1 MMKGNK
7 NMNEKH
13 FVTYAAEIRAEFGPE
28 WSPLGHKAAVA
39 HVAQLKEKAFR
50 LSKKSLD
57 VKDIYE
63 KNKSDKNK
71 RVLNEYLA
79 AANDA
84 RVEYYK
90 AKELL
95 DTGEVYGTN
104 APVEHTN
111 YIACDSEISL
121 ADLYDI
127 RHKTNGKA
135 PRIVAERYDDTAVAS
150 ATAEGAQASEIEFA
164 DCVNTFTADYDSI
177 TKLDSIEVIP
187 EFYLADDPELSA
199 VAINNLRFKHLRS
212 AENALLCQEIIS
224 SKAAV
229 SLSMAAD
236 LLTLPELSAKARRGA
251 EIITNETG
259 FARLDDCDAVGGEI
273 YIKKNFQIGE
283 FVFRDRYIIR
293 VLPDEILANYEN
305 DTAPVLLGDWKN
317 ILRLAIVDERAAEFP
332 DIVAFKI
339 KTRTI
344 RREVPILT
352 TTSDKA
358 YFVGA
363 IAPNS

>member
-13 FVTYAAEIRAEFGPE
+13 FATYTAEIRAEFGPE
-28 WSPLGHKAAVA
+28 WSPLGHKAAKE
-39 HVAQLKEKAFR
+39 HVARLKKKKDAWI
-50 LSKKSLD
+50 KKSMEAERNYIRYKTDENRRVYDDYQKKAEAALRELD
-57 VKDIYE
+57 KAE
-63 KNKSDKNK
+63 K
-71 RVLNEYLA
+71 
-79 AANDA
+79 
-84 RVEYYK
+84 
-90 AKELL
+90 LL
-95 DTGEVYGTN
+95 DTGEVYGTM

-127 RHKTNGKA
+127 RHDTNGKA
-135 PRIVAERYDDTAVAS
+135 PRIVAERYDDTAAAS
-150 ATAEGAQASEIEFA
+150 AADEGNTIDKIDFA
-164 DCVNTFTADYDSI
+164 DCVNTFAADYDSI

-187 EFYLADDPELSA
+187 EDYIMDDPELGY
-199 VAINNLRFKHLRS
+199 VAFNNLRFKHLRS
-212 AENALLCQEIIS
+212 AENTLLCQEIIG

-229 SLSMAAD
+229 SLSTAAD
-236 LLTLPELSAKARRGA
+236 LLTLPALSAKARRGA

-259 FARLDDCDAVGGEI
+259 FAKLDVSDPVSGET

-283 FVFRDRYIIR
+283 FVYRDRYIIR

-317 ILRLAIVDERAAEFP
+317 ILRLAVVTERAAEHT
-332 DIVAFKI
+332 DIVAF
-339 KTRTI
+339 TVEARTI

-363 IAPNS
+363 IA

>member
-1 MMKGNK
+1 
-7 NMNEKH
+7 MNENH
-13 FVTYAAEIRAEFGPE
+13 FDTYAAEIRAEFGLE
-28 WSPLGHKAAVA
+28 WSPLGHKAAKA
-39 HVAQLKEKAFR
+39 HVAKLKEKTLRWCRNAEFA
-50 LSKKSLD
+50 KG
-57 VKDIYE
+57 IY
-63 KNKSDKNK
+63 DKNK
-71 RVLNEYLA
+71 TAENERAWHADLDK
-79 AANDA
+79 ANA
-84 RVEYYK
+84 VMSEYYK
-90 AKELL
+90 ARDLL
-95 DTGEVYGTN
+95 DTGEIYGTI

-127 RHKTNGKA
+127 RHDTNGKA
-135 PRIVAERYDDTAVAS
+135 PRIVAERYDDTAAAS
-150 ATAEGAQASEIEFA
+150 TTDEGNTPDKIDFD
-164 DCVNTFTADYDSI
+164 DCVNTFKADYDAI

-187 EFYLADDPELSA
+187 EDYIMDEPELGH

-212 AENALLCQEIIS
+212 AENALLCQEIIG

-229 SLSMAAD
+229 SLSTAAD
-236 LLTLPELSAKARRGA
+236 LLTLPALSAKARRGA

-259 FARLDDCDAVGGEI
+259 FAKLDISDPVSGET

-283 FVFRDRYIIR
+283 FVYRDRYIIR

-317 ILRLAIVDERAAEFP
+317 ILRLAVVTERAAEHT
-332 DIVAFKI
+332 DIVAF
-339 KTRTI
+339 TVEARTI

-363 IAPNS
+363 IA

>member
-1 MMKGNK
+1 
-7 NMNEKH
+7 MNEKH

-28 WSPLGHKAAVA
+28 WSPLGHKAAKA
-39 HVAQLKEKAFR
+39 HVAKLKEKTLRWCRNAEFA
-50 LSKKSLD
+50 KG
-57 VKDIYE
+57 IYE
-63 KNKSDKNK
+63 KNKTAENK
-71 RVLNEYLA
+71 RAWLEDLEKSNAVMG
-79 AANDA
+79 
-84 RVEYYK
+84 EYYK
-90 AKELL
+90 AKDLL
-95 DTGEVYGTN
+95 DTGEIYGTM

-127 RHKTNGKA
+127 RHDTNGKA
-135 PRIVAERYDDTAVAS
+135 PRIVAERYDDTATAS
-150 ATAEGAQASEIEFA
+150 ATDEGNTTDKIDFA
-164 DCVNTFTADYDSI
+164 DCVNTFTTDYDAI

-187 EFYLADDPELSA
+187 EDYIMDDPELGH

-212 AENALLCQEIIS
+212 AENALLCQEIIG

-229 SLSMAAD
+229 SLSTAAD
-236 LLTLPELSAKARRGA
+236 LLTLPALSAKARRGA

-259 FARLDDCDAVGGEI
+259 FAKLDISDPVSGET

-283 FVFRDRYIIR
+283 FVYRDRYIIR

-317 ILRLAIVDERAAEFP
+317 ILRLAVVTERAAEHI
-332 DIVAFKI
+332 DIFACKLEA
-339 KTRTI
+339 RTI

-363 IAPNS
+363 IA

>member
-1 MMKGNK
+1 
-7 NMNEKH
+7 MNENH
-13 FVTYAAEIRAEFGPE
+13 FDTYAAEIRAEFGLE
-28 WSPLGHKAAVA
+28 WSPLGHKAAKA
-39 HVAQLKEKAFR
+39 HVAKLHEAALR
-50 LSKKSLD
+50 WSKNVMHSKG
-57 VKDIYE
+57 IYE
-63 KNKSDKNK
+63 KNKTAENE
-71 RVLNEYLA
+71 REYLEDLEKSDA
-79 AANDA
+79 AIG
-84 RVEYYK
+84 EYYK
-90 AKELL
+90 ARDLL
-95 DTGEVYGTN
+95 DTGEIYGTM

-127 RHKTNGKA
+127 RHDTNGKA
-135 PRIVAERYDDTAVAS
+135 PRIVAERYDDTATAS
-150 ATAEGAQASEIEFA
+150 ATDEGNTIDKKINFA
-164 DCVNTFTADYDSI
+164 DCVNTFTADYDAI

-187 EFYLADDPELSA
+187 EDYIMDDPELGH
-199 VAINNLRFKHLRS
+199 VAFNNLRFKHLRS
-212 AENALLCQEIIS
+212 AENALLCQEIIG

-229 SLSMAAD
+229 SLSTAAD
-236 LLTLPELSAKARRGA
+236 LLTLPALSAKARRGA

-259 FARLDDCDAVGGEI
+259 FARLDDCDSVGEP

-283 FVFRDRYIIR
+283 FVYRDRYIIR

-317 ILRLAIVDERAAEFP
+317 ILRLAVVTARAAEHT
-332 DIVAFKI
+332 DIVAF
-339 KTRTI
+339 TVEARTI

-363 IAPNS
+363 IA

>member
-1 MMKGNK
+1 
-7 NMNEKH
+7 MNENH
-13 FVTYAAEIRAEFGPE
+13 FDTYTDEIRAEFGPD
-28 WSPLGHKAAVA
+28 WSPLGHKAAKA
-39 HVAQLKEKAFR
+39 HVAQLKEKRDRWNRNVLYA
-50 LSKKSLD
+50 D
-57 VKDIYE
+57 DIYK
-63 KNKSDKNK
+63 KNKTDENS
-71 RVLNEYLA
+71 RVLHEYLDKADA
-79 AANDA
+79 AM
-84 RVEYYK
+84 REYDK

-95 DTGEVYGTN
+95 DTGEVYGTM

-127 RHKTNGKA
+127 RHDTNGKA
-135 PRIVAERYDDTAVAS
+135 PRIVAERYDDTAAAS
-150 ATAEGAQASEIEFA
+150 ATNEGNTIDKIDFA
-164 DCVNTFTADYDSI
+164 DCVNTFAADYDSI

-187 EFYLADDPELSA
+187 EDYIMDDPELGH
-199 VAINNLRFKHLRS
+199 VAFNNLRFKHLRS
-212 AENALLCQEIIS
+212 AENTLLCQEIIS

-229 SLSMAAD
+229 SLSTAAD
-236 LLTLPELSAKARRGA
+236 LLTLPALSAKARRGA

-259 FARLDDCDAVGGEI
+259 FSKLDITDAVDGET

-283 FVFRDRYIIR
+283 FVYRDRYIIR

-305 DTAPVLLGDWKN
+305 GTAPVLLGDWKN
-317 ILRLAIVDERAAEFP
+317 ILRLAVVTERAAEHT
-332 DIVAFKI
+332 DIVAF
-339 KTRTI
+339 TVEARTI

-363 IAPNS
+363 IA

>member
-1 MMKGNK
+1 
-7 NMNEKH
+7 MNENH
-13 FVTYAAEIRAEFGPE
+13 FDTYTDEIHAEFGPE
-28 WSPLGHKAAVA
+28 WSPLGHKAAHA
-39 HVAQLKEKAFR
+39 HVAKLEEAALRWGRNMEFAKG
-50 LSKKSLD
+50 
-57 VKDIYE
+57 IYE
-63 KNKSDKNK
+63 KNKTDENRRYYLEEVDKCD
-71 RVLNEYLA
+71 A
-79 AANDA
+79 AIGK
-84 RVEYYK
+84 YYK
-90 AKELL
+90 AKDLL
-95 DTGEVYGTN
+95 DTGEVYGIN

-127 RHKTNGKA
+127 RHDTNGKA
-135 PRIVAERYDDTAVAS
+135 PRIVAERYDDTAAAS
-150 ATAEGAQASEIEFA
+150 ATAEGNTIDKIDFA
-164 DCVNTFTADYDSI
+164 DCVNTFKANFDSMI
-177 TKLDSIEVIP
+177 KLDSIEVIP
-187 EFYLADDPELSA
+187 EDYITDDPELGH

-224 SKAAV
+224 SKEAV
-229 SLSMAAD
+229 SLSTAAD

-259 FARLDDCDAVGGEI
+259 FARLDDFDSVGEP

-283 FVFRDRYIIR
+283 FVYRDRYIIR

-305 DTAPVLLGDWKN
+305 ETAPVLLGDWKN
-317 ILRLAIVDERAAEFP
+317 ILRLAVVTERAAEHT
-332 DIVAFKI
+332 DIVAF
-339 KTRTI
+339 TFEARTI

-363 IAPNS
+363 IA

>member
-13 FVTYAAEIRAEFGPE
+13 FPTYAAEICAEFGPE
-28 WSPLGHKAAVA
+28 WSPLGHRAAKA
-39 HVAQLKEKAFR
+39 HVAKLHEAALRWGRNMEFAKG
-50 LSKKSLD
+50 
-57 VKDIYE
+57 IYE
-63 KNKSDKNK
+63 KNKTDENRRYYLEEVNK
-71 RVLNEYLA
+71 CDA
-79 AANDA
+79 AIG
-84 RVEYYK
+84 EYYK
-90 AKELL
+90 AKDLL
-95 DTGEVYGTN
+95 DTGEVYGTM

-164 DCVNTFTADYDSI
+164 DCVNTFAADYDSI

-187 EFYLADDPELSA
+187 EFYLADDPELGA

-212 AENALLCQEIIS
+212 AENALLCNAIID
-224 SKAAV
+224 SKEVEDLA
-229 SLSMAAD
+229 SPFE
-236 LLTLPELSAKARRGA
+236 LLTIPTLSAKAQRGA

-259 FARLDDCDAVGGEI
+259 FGKLDIRYGAESEPL
-273 YIKKNFQIGE
+273 IKKNFAIGE
-283 FVFRDRYIIR
+283 FVFAERYIIR
-293 VLPDEILANYEN
+293 VLPDEILPNNQDESS
-305 DTAPVLLGDWKN
+305 PVLLGDWKN

-363 IAPNS
+363 IA

>member
-1 MMKGNK
+1 MKGNK
-7 NMNEKH
+7 NMNENH
-13 FVTYAAEIRAEFGPE
+13 FDTYAAEIRAEFGPE
-28 WSPLGHKAAVA
+28 WSPLGHKAAKA
-39 HVAQLKEKAFR
+39 HVAKLEESALRWSRNMEYAKG
-50 LSKKSLD
+50 
-57 VKDIYE
+57 VYE
-63 KNKSDKNK
+63 KNKTEWNHRYFEEELKKCD
-71 RVLNEYLA
+71 A
-79 AANDA
+79 AIG
-84 RVEYYK
+84 EYYK
-90 AKELL
+90 ARDLL
-95 DTGEVYGTN
+95 DTGEIYGTM
-104 APVEHTN
+104 APAEHTN

-127 RHKTNGKA
+127 RHDTNGKA
-135 PRIVAERYDDTAVAS
+135 PRIVAERYDDTAAAS
-150 ATAEGAQASEIEFA
+150 ATAEGNTIDKVYFA
-164 DCVNTFTADYDSI
+164 DCVNTFTADYDAI

-187 EFYLADDPELSA
+187 EDYIMDDPELGH

-212 AENALLCQEIIS
+212 AENTLLCQEIIG

-229 SLSMAAD
+229 SLSTAAD
-236 LLTLPELSAKARRGA
+236 LLTLPALSAKARRGA

-259 FARLDDCDAVGGEI
+259 FTKLDVSDPVSGEP

-283 FVFRDRYIIR
+283 FVYRDRYIIR

-317 ILRLAIVDERAAEFP
+317 ILRLAVVTERAAEHT
-332 DIVAFKI
+332 DIIAF
-339 KTRTI
+339 TVEARTI

-363 IAPNS
+363 IA